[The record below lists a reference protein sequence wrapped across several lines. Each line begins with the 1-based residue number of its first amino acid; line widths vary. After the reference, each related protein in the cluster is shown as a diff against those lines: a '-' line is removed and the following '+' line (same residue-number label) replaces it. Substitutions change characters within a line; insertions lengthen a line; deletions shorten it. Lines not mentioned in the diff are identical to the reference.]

1 MIKLMKKYLRYKN
14 FLPLDYI
21 EKKKLKESKENKKGY
36 QALILLNLILLSFNL
51 KPLFKEEIKTNNN
64 YEINDSYIKPEEVS
78 KWLGLY
84 DNKIV
89 ELHVENNEADITYN
103 IDEDISYLEERGIVI
118 KKITNKDDLKVVKIF
133 YE

>member
-1 MIKLMKKYLRYKN
+1 MKKYLRYKN

-21 EKKKLKESKENKKGY
+21 EKKKLKASKENKKGY

>member
-1 MIKLMKKYLRYKN
+1 MKKYLRYKN

-21 EKKKLKESKENKKGY
+21 EKKKLKESKENKKGH

>member
-1 MIKLMKKYLRYKN
+1 MKKYLRYKN

-21 EKKKLKESKENKKGY
+21 EKKKLKENKENKKGY

>member
-1 MIKLMKKYLRYKN
+1 MKKYLRYKN

-78 KWLGLY
+78 EWLGLY

>member
-1 MIKLMKKYLRYKN
+1 MKKYLRYKN

-36 QALILLNLILLSFNL
+36 QAIILLNLILLSFNL

>member
-1 MIKLMKKYLRYKN
+1 MKKYLRYKN

-36 QALILLNLILLSFNL
+36 KALILLNLILLSFNL

>member
-1 MIKLMKKYLRYKN
+1 MLGASNDFYNFIIDSYHVFKKEDGTTLKASWEMYKTYCDEAKVT
-14 FLPLDYI
+14 FPFSQRI
-21 EKKKLKESKENKKGY
+21 
-36 QALILLNLILLSFNL
+36 
-51 KPLFKEEIKTNNN
+51 FKEEIKTNNN

-118 KKITNKDDLKVVKIF
+118 KKITNKDDLKVVN
-133 YE
+133 

>member
-1 MIKLMKKYLRYKN
+1 MKKYLRYKN

-64 YEINDSYIKPEEVS
+64 YEINDNYIKPEEVS

>member
-1 MIKLMKKYLRYKN
+1 MKKYLRYKN

-118 KKITNKDDLKVVKIF
+118 KKITKKDDLKVVKIF

>member
-1 MIKLMKKYLRYKN
+1 MKKYLRYKN

-64 YEINDSYIKPEEVS
+64 YDINDSYIKPEEVS

>member
-1 MIKLMKKYLRYKN
+1 MKKYLRYKN

-64 YEINDSYIKPEEVS
+64 YEIDDSYIKPEEVS

>member
-1 MIKLMKKYLRYKN
+1 MKKYLRYKN

-78 KWLGLY
+78 KWLELY

>member
-1 MIKLMKKYLRYKN
+1 MKKYLRYKN

-21 EKKKLKESKENKKGY
+21 GKKKLKESKENKKGY

>member
-1 MIKLMKKYLRYKN
+1 MKKYLRYKN

-118 KKITNKDDLKVVKIF
+118 KKITNKDDLNVVKIF

>member
-1 MIKLMKKYLRYKN
+1 MKKYLRYKN

-118 KKITNKDDLKVVKIF
+118 KKITNKDDLKVAKIRHYNKF
-133 YE
+133 V

>member
-1 MIKLMKKYLRYKN
+1 MKKYLRYKN

-78 KWLGLY
+78 KWLGVY

>member
-1 MIKLMKKYLRYKN
+1 M
-14 FLPLDYI
+14 
-21 EKKKLKESKENKKGY
+21 
-36 QALILLNLILLSFNL
+36 
-51 KPLFKEEIKTNNN
+51 
-64 YEINDSYIKPEEVS
+64 
-78 KWLGLY
+78 Y

-133 YE
+133 YEQLVNLMDTEGFQFNVYNNRLTKVMMVGLQGSGKTTACAKLASLYRKKDIKPMMVACDVYLSLIHISEPTRPY

>member
-1 MIKLMKKYLRYKN
+1 MKLM
-14 FLPLDYI
+14 I
-21 EKKKLKESKENKKGY
+21 V
-36 QALILLNLILLSFNL
+36 IL
-51 KPLFKEEIKTNNN
+51 
-64 YEINDSYIKPEEVS
+64 PEEVS

>member
-1 MIKLMKKYLRYKN
+1 MKKYLRYKN

-118 KKITNKDDLKVVKIF
+118 KKITNKDELKVVKIF

>member
-1 MIKLMKKYLRYKN
+1 MKIYLRYKN

>member
-1 MIKLMKKYLRYKN
+1 MKKYLRYKN

-118 KKITNKDDLKVVKIF
+118 KKITNKDDLMVVKIF

>member
-1 MIKLMKKYLRYKN
+1 MKKYLRYKN
-14 FLPLDYI
+14 FLHLDYI

>member
-1 MIKLMKKYLRYKN
+1 MKKYLRYKN

-64 YEINDSYIKPEEVS
+64 YEINDSYIKPEEIS

>member
-1 MIKLMKKYLRYKN
+1 MKKYLRYKN
-14 FLPLDYI
+14 FLPFDYI

>member
-1 MIKLMKKYLRYKN
+1 MKKYLRYKN
-14 FLPLDYI
+14 FFPLDYI

>member
-1 MIKLMKKYLRYKN
+1 MQTTFMEAVSITLSSMAIVLAT
-14 FLPLDYI
+14 L
-21 EKKKLKESKENKKGY
+21 
-36 QALILLNLILLSFNL
+36 ALIAFILGSF
-51 KPLFKEEIKTNNN
+51 KHLFKEEIKTNNN

>member
-1 MIKLMKKYLRYKN
+1 MKKYLRYKN

-21 EKKKLKESKENKKGY
+21 EKKKLKEGKENKKGY

>member
-1 MIKLMKKYLRYKN
+1 MKKYMRYKN

>member
-1 MIKLMKKYLRYKN
+1 MKKYLRYKN

-89 ELHVENNEADITYN
+89 ELHVENNDADITYN

>member
-1 MIKLMKKYLRYKN
+1 MKKYLRYKN

-84 DNKIV
+84 DNK
-89 ELHVENNEADITYN
+89 HVENNEADITYN

>member
-1 MIKLMKKYLRYKN
+1 MKKYLRYKN
-14 FLPLDYI
+14 FLPLEQI
-21 EKKKLKESKENKKGY
+21 VKKKLKESKENKKEY

>member
-1 MIKLMKKYLRYKN
+1 MKKYLRYKN

-21 EKKKLKESKENKKGY
+21 EKKKLKESKEKKKGY

>member
-1 MIKLMKKYLRYKN
+1 
-14 FLPLDYI
+14 

>member
-1 MIKLMKKYLRYKN
+1 MKKYLRYKN

-64 YEINDSYIKPEEVS
+64 YEINDSYVKPEEVS

>member
-1 MIKLMKKYLRYKN
+1 MKKYLRYKN

-118 KKITNKDDLKVVKIF
+118 KKITTKDDLKVVKIF

>member
-1 MIKLMKKYLRYKN
+1 MKKYLKYKD
-14 FLPLDYI
+14 FVPKEFV
-21 EKKKLKESKENKKGY
+21 EKKQLKESKENKKGY

>member
-1 MIKLMKKYLRYKN
+1 MKKYLRYKN

-36 QALILLNLILLSFNL
+36 QSLILLNLILLSFNL